1 MCLYIYLICM
11 YVCISINYF
20 SINGPVGIDIH
31 ILIYIYIYVSTYSCV
46 VPRYGSCKKKRGR
59 SWGLI
64 YVYVYVSVKR
74 LQTII
79 GYRGKKMYRQVGYD

>member
-31 ILIYIYIYVSTYSCV
+31 ILIYIYTSLRIV
-46 VPRYGSCKKKRGR
+46 VWSLDMAAARRREEGHG
-59 SWGLI
+59 G
-64 YVYVYVSVKR
+64 
-74 LQTII
+74 
-79 GYRGKKMYRQVGYD
+79 